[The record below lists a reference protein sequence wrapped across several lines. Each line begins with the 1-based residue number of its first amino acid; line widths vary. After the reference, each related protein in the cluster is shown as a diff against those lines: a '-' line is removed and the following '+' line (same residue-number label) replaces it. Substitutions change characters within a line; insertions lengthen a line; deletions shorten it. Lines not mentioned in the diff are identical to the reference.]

1 MHLDELYSST
11 HNLRS
16 NEEAKKK
23 LHYIIETVVR
33 MKQIK
38 YQQLFGQVLFAH
50 HFFQWIKL
58 VARNLHYQEIHD
70 KSAESLRA
78 TS

>member
-16 NEEAKKK
+16 NEKAKKKK

-50 HFFQWIKL
+50 HFFQ
-58 VARNLHYQEIHD
+58 
-70 KSAESLRA
+70 
-78 TS
+78 